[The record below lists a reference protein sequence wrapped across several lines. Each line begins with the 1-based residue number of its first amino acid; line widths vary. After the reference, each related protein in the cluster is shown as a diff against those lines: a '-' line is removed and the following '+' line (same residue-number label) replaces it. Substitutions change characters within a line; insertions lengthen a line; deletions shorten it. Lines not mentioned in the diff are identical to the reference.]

1 MHAWLV
7 WALAAVTLLIGEV
20 LTGTAF
26 LIALAVAAVIPAI
39 AAALG
44 VGVVGQL
51 ALFGAAALLSL
62 VKARPLLDAMLHPAG
77 RQVATNVAALPGAV
91 GLVSEPVVDSL
102 RPGRV
107 TVGGDDWRAVAVDG
121 RPIAAGEQVV
131 VVEVQG
137 VTLTVARHPFM
148 EG

>member
-91 GLVSEPVVDSL
+91 GLVSEPVVDSQI
-102 RPGRV
+102 GRAHV
-107 TVGGDDWRAVAVDG
+107 
-121 RPIAAGEQVV
+121 
-131 VVEVQG
+131 
-137 VTLTVARHPFM
+137 
-148 EG
+148 